1 MIDKK
6 KLLINLKYIF
16 PDKDYK
22 KINSYLENK
31 KFFYFEKKISE
42 ENYEKIMN
50 LGDKSIQPEEKL
62 IRIYPEKNLFSH
74 ILGQIDE
81 DNNGISGLEKTLDKE
96 LKRVEK
102 PIELTIDKDIQFLI
116 RDELLNL
123 MKFSKPSVVLQF

>member
-1 MIDKK
+1 MKFI
-6 KLLINLKYIF
+6 LVILSFLTLTNSFIPNLHTRSYVRSLRCESN
-16 PDKDYK
+16 DDDY
-22 KINSYLENK
+22 
-31 KFFYFEKKISE
+31 FYFEKKISE

-102 PIELTIDKDIQFLI
+102 PIELTIDNIFVFCFFYLVKT
-116 RDELLNL
+116 
-123 MKFSKPSVVLQF
+123 SSS